1 MPQIGQSNVLSPG
14 QPATHCYSAKSKFSS
29 GQFPFSPLPQAS
41 TEVINKIYKAPRRAL
56 FPGETTKGQSHR
68 KPLSAARMPLYQPHL
83 TLMIVFFFF
92 FFVLHSKKQFIF
104 SVISEQDALLSCF
117 GLFQIIILACV
128 SNPLQWPKPKK
139 KKKCRNRKT

>member
-92 FFVLHSKKQFIF
+92 FRSAQQEAVY
-104 SVISEQDALLSCF
+104 LSCDF
-117 GLFQIIILACV
+117 RTGCSPLVLWSLSDNHTGL
-128 SNPLQWPKPKK
+128 
-139 KKKCRNRKT
+139 R